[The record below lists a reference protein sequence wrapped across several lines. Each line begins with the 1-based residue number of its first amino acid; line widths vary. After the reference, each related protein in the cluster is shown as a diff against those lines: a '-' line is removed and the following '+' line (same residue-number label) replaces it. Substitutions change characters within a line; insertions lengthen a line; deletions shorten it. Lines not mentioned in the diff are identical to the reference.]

1 MKKLNITVDSS
12 ILHVILKE
20 EPELFV
26 KVSQWRPSKDNLL
39 VCFEVLLKIN
49 GNEYLLELA
58 VESADEAR
66 IAAIVKF
73 ESVICS
79 KIAIS
84 VFKSIFK
91 SLENDKEEE
100 EICLNFLVSS
110 IIDKI
115 INK

>member
-1 MKKLNITVDSS
+1 MKKLNITADSN

-26 KVSQWRPSKDNLL
+26 KVSQWRPSQENSL

-58 VESADEAR
+58 VESADESR

-79 KIAIS
+79 NIAIS

-100 EICLNFLVSS
+100 EICLTFLVRSVIS
-110 IIDKI
+110 KIIDK
-115 INK
+115 